1 MTPRR
6 MQMMM
11 MMRSSRPPQHRLLL
25 LLVILAISSFP
36 LHRSSV
42 NAQDTTSSSSS
53 SPPSYANHVPIS
65 YKVNQKQTECI
76 YDIFQQDEQVT
87 FSVFIVEALKN
98 GKPLCNVLIEGP
110 INAQTQQ
117 DNNDRRMSLGRMIR
131 QGLLENQQFTKDNTN
146 ILKYN
151 MKVDWTHAGEEEDKL
166 LIRQEIERNN
176 SKQRQKYH
184 ESSSSN
190 DPYHK
195 PISTY
200 AMSKIEPFEM
210 TRVIPETG
218 YYRVCAQAGLHAL
231 VVEMDARSELRMGG
245 VDQVT
250 GHVFTYAKRD
260 LRNEE
265 AAIDNNNKNN
275 INGNTNGRRMDSNTY
290 QSELEEL
297 SKILVNQVEDA
308 DLLRTSEQIKVLNAK
323 TSDIMTEIQTRMT
336 RIRAHEQS
344 ARRNSENLA
353 WSSKVE
359 TLMFAVISGFQ
370 VYTMRKWLLQNSLL
384 GR

>member
-131 QGLLENQQFTKDNTN
+131 QGLLENQQFTKDNAN

-176 SKQRQKYH
+176 SKQRQKYQ

-265 AAIDNNNKNN
+265 AAIDNSNNNNKKVWLLLLLLLATT
-275 INGNTNGRRMDSNTY
+275 IIIIRTKVT
-290 QSELEEL
+290 EHPVV
-297 SKILVNQVEDA
+297 IPLVVHQPTLVVHHHHSHPHPVLQMKMISTSL
-308 DLLRTSEQIKVLNAK
+308 LLR
-323 TSDIMTEIQTRMT
+323 
-336 RIRAHEQS
+336 
-344 ARRNSENLA
+344 
-353 WSSKVE
+353 
-359 TLMFAVISGFQ
+359 
-370 VYTMRKWLLQNSLL
+370 LLPFHPTV
-384 GR
+384 